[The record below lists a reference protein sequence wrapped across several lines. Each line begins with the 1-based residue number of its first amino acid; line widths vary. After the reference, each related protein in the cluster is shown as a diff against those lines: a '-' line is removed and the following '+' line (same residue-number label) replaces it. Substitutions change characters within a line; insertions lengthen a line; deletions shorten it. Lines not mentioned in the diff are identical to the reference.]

1 MNLLF
6 IKIMLVNEFSRILET
21 VFKNSYH
28 ASKGDMGEKKL
39 KQPDRAMWVSIFIIF
54 PVILAIVLKILF
66 EKGWLDW
73 TF

>member
-1 MNLLF
+1 MSSLKF
-6 IKIMLVNEFSRILET
+6 WKRF
-21 VFKNSYH
+21 FKNSH
-28 ASKGDMGEKKL
+28 NASMGKMGAKKR
-39 KQPDRAMWVSIFIIF
+39 KQADRAIWLSMFIIF

>member
-1 MNLLF
+1 MSF
-6 IKIMLVNEFSRILET
+6 LEYWKRF
-21 VFKNSYH
+21 FKNSYH
-28 ASKGDMGEKKL
+28 ASKGEMGEKKL
-39 KQPDRAMWVSIFIIF
+39 KQADRAMWFSIFIIF

>member
-1 MNLLF
+1 
-6 IKIMLVNEFSRILET
+6 
-21 VFKNSYH
+21 
-28 ASKGDMGEKKL
+28 MGEKKL
-39 KQPDRAMWVSIFIIF
+39 KHADRAMWVSMFIIF